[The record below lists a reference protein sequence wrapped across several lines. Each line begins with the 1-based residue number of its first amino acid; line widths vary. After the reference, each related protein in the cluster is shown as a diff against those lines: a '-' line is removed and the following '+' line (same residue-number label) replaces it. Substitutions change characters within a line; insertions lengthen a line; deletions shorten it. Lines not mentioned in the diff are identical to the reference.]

1 MSTHLMIIAVM
12 LARPRTHD
20 DDNEPFLRLPLKI
33 AQLRRELLSLAN
45 VDNELF
51 RNLLTLNEKIEELRK
66 TTEIPKPIKPEI
78 IEKPIKPVIPGKTVG
93 RLPLCRNS
101 SLSKRVAVDRPDHM
115 PTLT

>member
-1 MSTHLMIIAVM
+1 MFVDYPKLKKTSSNLIF
-12 LARPRTHD
+12 ARPRTHD

-66 TTEIPKPIKPEI
+66 TTEKTKPIKPEV
-78 IEKPIKPVIPGKTVG
+78 IEKPVKPAIPGKLIG
-93 RLPLCRNS
+93 
-101 SLSKRVAVDRPDHM
+101 HY
-115 PTLT
+115 